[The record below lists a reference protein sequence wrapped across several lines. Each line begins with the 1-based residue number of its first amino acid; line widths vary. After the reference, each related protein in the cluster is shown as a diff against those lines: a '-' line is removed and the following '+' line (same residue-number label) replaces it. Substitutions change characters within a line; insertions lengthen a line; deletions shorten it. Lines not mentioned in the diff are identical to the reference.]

1 MRLSPPNPQPATAD
15 NTITR
20 RPPFSPEAEKAVL
33 GSMCISPEAIPRAIE
48 IIDSPDFFYR
58 KAHQLI
64 FEAIRDMFNE
74 DKEVDGLTVA
84 EELESRG
91 ELEEAQGANYIAGL
105 VDAVPTS
112 ANVEHY
118 AEIVEKYH
126 LLRSLINSCNE
137 IIEKSYAGEKDVDTL
152 LDEAEENIFS
162 IKNDQV
168 TGRLS
173 PLGDII
179 KDTFDKLEEA
189 SQREGVISGLKTGY
203 TKLDNM
209 TSGFQESQ
217 LIIIAARPGM
227 GKTTLALNMAQNIA
241 LEEDDPV
248 AIFSM
253 EMDKQAL
260 SMRFLSAEARVPYS
274 KLRSGRISESNWQ
287 RLATGMMRL
296 GEAPI
301 FLDDTPNQNVLQL
314 KAKARRL
321 RAEHDI
327 SLLMVDYLQLMDSV
341 KSTESREQTLSQI
354 SRGLKQLAMELS
366 VPVLALTQLNRQVE
380 KRSGEKRP
388 QLADLRGSGA
398 IEQDADLVGFVYR
411 PYYYTENEEDKGRA
425 ELILGKQRNGPTG
438 SVPLT
443 FNSEYMRFDNMK
455 SEPEPAGF

>member
-1 MRLSPPNPQPATAD
+1 MSPPDSSTSASDT
-15 NTITR
+15 TSITR
-20 RPPFSPEAEKAVL
+20 SPPFSPEAEKAVL
-33 GSMCISPEAIPRAIE
+33 GSMFISKEAIPRALE
-48 IIDSPDFFYR
+48 IIESPDYFYR
-58 KAHQLI
+58 KSHQLI
-64 FEAIRDMFNE
+64 FDVIRDMFNE
-74 DKEVDGLTVA
+74 NKEVDGVTVA

-91 ELEEAQGANYIAGL
+91 QLEDIQGTNYIAGL
-105 VDAVPTS
+105 VNSVPSS

-118 AEIVEKYH
+118 AEIIEKYH
-126 LLRSLINSCNE
+126 LQRSLINTCND
-137 IIEKSYAGEKDVDTL
+137 IIEKSYDGEKDVDEL
-152 LDEAEENIFS
+152 LDMAEENIFS

-179 KDTFDKLEEA
+179 KDTFEELEEA

-241 LEEDDPV
+241 LDGDEPV

-260 SMRFLSAEARVPYS
+260 SMRFLASEARVPYG
-274 KLRSGRISESNWQ
+274 KLRSGSISDSNWQ

-301 FLDDTPNQNVLQL
+301 YLDDTPNQNVLQL

-341 KSTESREQTLSQI
+341 KSAESRQQTLSQI

-380 KRSGEKRP
+380 KRSGEKKPR
-388 QLADLRGSGA
+388 LADLRGSGA

-411 PYYYTENEEDKGRA
+411 PYYYTDNEEDKGRA
-425 ELILGKQRNGPTG
+425 ELILEKQRNGPTG
-438 SVPLT
+438 SIPLT

-455 SEPEPAGF
+455 EEAEPAGF